1 MGDVSK
7 AKSRGVVYL
16 AFGRPYLAMAL
27 YSRMTLAESNPSLS
41 ACIITNIEI
50 NKSDLPCLT
59 DDDYLVVLDGSTS
72 ENRLVKT
79 SIVDYSPF
87 DETFFIDCDTV
98 IMSRLDHGFEYV
110 RFFDVC
116 VRLNPYPQTRK
127 GKADI
132 PLFEGLGVGDCP
144 HWNSGVL
151 IFRKTD
157 AAKQFFRDWAK
168 NFKCLGNKYDQVSLV
183 KAVFES
189 SARFL
194 SLDGRWN
201 AVDPFVGRRSWQRR
215 TKIFHYATNIS
226 DRLLKKVVDVDKKM
240 LAPTLDGNADETH
253 RFLVAKRKTKLAEHG
268 HLRYLLLRSIWKF
281 TSPV

>member
-1 MGDVSK
+1 
-7 AKSRGVVYL
+7 
-16 AFGRPYLAMAL
+16 MAL
-27 YSRMTLAESNPSLS
+27 YSRMTLAESNPGLP

-50 NKSDLPCLT
+50 NKSDLFCLT
-59 DDDYLVVLDGSTS
+59 GDDCLIVLDGSTS

-79 SIVDYSPF
+79 SIVDYTPF

-98 IMSRLDHGFEYV
+98 IMSRLDHGFEYL

-132 PLFEGLGVGDCP
+132 QLFEGLDVGDCP

-157 AAKQFFRDWAK
+157 ASQQFFTDWAE

-189 SARFL
+189 SAKFL

-201 AVDPFVGRRSWQRR
+201 AVDPFVGRRSWRRR
-215 TKIFHYATNIS
+215 TKVFHYATNIN
-226 DRLLKKVVDVDKKM
+226 DRLLRGICKVDRKM
-240 LAPTLDGNADETH
+240 LAPALGSHTDETH
-253 RFLVAKRKTKLAEHG
+253 AFLLRKRKSKRVQLG
-268 HLRYLLLRSIWKF
+268 LLRYAFIRVVWRLAPTL
-281 TSPV
+281 